1 MTERAAHQP
10 LLHHL
15 STIDIAA
22 PGPDL
27 QRRISSLASFLL
39 GGCTLVAGHR
49 RFSLLEVELYLKG
62 APHDDPFAHGQA
74 IQFHP
79 ARWYFHKT
87 GSGYREASRKGLDV
101 TCGRE
106 GSFAGGVLLRAARDL
121 ATGELI
127 EGPSLLVDAV
137 LRELGHSKVRDLVAS
152 LPADLSALPAEG
164 SRLYLDTAGAG
175 SSGGS
180 GGGASSQAPAKRRRL
195 SQQQQPA
202 AAAAA
207 PTACA
212 RVGLSLKAGD
222 ARAAHKLRY
231 LARPYRF
238 VSEPRLLRKG
248 RPQLVLGVL
257 SSVSGDASLASVTQA
272 QLQQA
277 ADRSGA
283 SLAAAT
289 AAHRAFL
296 QGQALQPQQLEL
308 GASLSS
314 DKLCKLLGCA
324 YSQQQQA

>member
-1 MTERAAHQP
+1 MTERTDDGTHL

-15 STIDIAA
+15 GIIDIAA
-22 PGPDL
+22 PGADL
-27 QRRISSLASFLL
+27 QRAIAQLASFLL
-39 GGCTLVAGHR
+39 AGCTLVAGGR
-49 RFSLLEVELYLKG
+49 RFSLLEVEVYLKG
-62 APHDDPFAHGQA
+62 AEHDDPFAHGQA
-74 IQFHP
+74 VQFHP

-106 GSFAGGVLLRAARDL
+106 GSFAGGVLIRAARDR

-152 LPADLSALPAEG
+152 LPAHLSALPAEG
-164 SRLYLDTAGAG
+164 SRLYLAADAG
-175 SSGGS
+175 SGGS
-180 GGGASSQAPAKRRRL
+180 AAPQAPPKRRKL
-195 SQQQQPA
+195 EQQQQPA
-202 AAAAA
+202 AAA
-207 PTACA
+207 PVACA
-212 RVGLSLKAGD
+212 RVGLAIKPGD
-222 ARAAHKLRY
+222 ARERQKLRY

-238 VSEPRLLRKG
+238 VCEPARLRKG

-257 SSVSGDASLASVTQA
+257 SSVSGDPSLASVTQA

-277 ADRSGA
+277 AEQSGA
-283 SLAAAT
+283 SLAVVT
-289 AAHRAFL
+289 AARQAFL
-296 QGQALQPQQLEL
+296 QGRALQPQQLEL

-324 YSQQQQA
+324 YSQQQQ